1 MPSGPTGSV
10 GALGQ
15 IASGWKSSSAR
26 SRLPFAQTS
35 SISLRMISLHSSRVP
50 GAPVGITGGGSGG
63 GGPGG
68 AGATPSW
75 TSIPAMSALNQPC
88 VTLLSFSRKRRVPV
102 HEIFL
107 FVGGMPKNSPSFVPL
122 ISPRPKTRSPSAN
135 RSTNTKT
142 ASENGPAKIL

>member
-1 MPSGPTGSV
+1 M
-10 GALGQ
+10 
-15 IASGWKSSSAR
+15 
-26 SRLPFAQTS
+26 AQTS

-50 GAPVGITGGGSGG
+50 GAPVGMTGGGSGG

-68 AGATPSW
+68 AGATPIW

-88 VTLLSFSRKRRVPV
+88 VTLLSLSRKRRVPV

-107 FVGGMPKNSPSFVPL
+107 LVGGMPKNSPSFVPL
-122 ISPRPKTRSPSAN
+122 ISPRPKTRSPSQK
-135 RSTNTKT
+135 RSTKTKT